1 MGLGH
6 DHLLCHQLLYG
17 SRIIHRYTELYPSAF
32 ASLRGWGEGFVNLCN
47 AMAGLGGW
55 IGVAAAIIFS
65 IMAAKKGSRFM
76 AVFGNVICG
85 ILCIIFATTKNMG
98 VFLVIVVC
106 LTFVSGNIQ
115 LNVVPNNIMNI
126 WFPHKKGLALGWAS
140 MGLPICTATIILI
153 LNAIG
158 NPQTAYIIIGIAC
171 FVVAVLSI
179 FWAKDTPE
187 EVGAT
192 PDNEPIEHEQAM
204 LQKEKQE
211 AAAAKMTMGVTAKDK
226 NTGSRI
232 RTWFLMDDNH
242 RSCIQLCHKINYGR
256 NCSYT
261 RCYNAY
267 RCCYCGYC
275 RKLHLGLVRS
285 EVWNEKCFPDLRC
298 MVSHRII
305 TDDFPE
311 SAP

>member
-1 MGLGH
+1 MNNTKSNFGKWGWAM
-6 DHLLCHQLLYG
+6 
-17 SRIIHRYTELYPSAF
+17 IIYCAISYYMAAVLSTDTLNWYPSAF

-140 MGLPICTATIILI
+140 MYS
-153 LNAIG
+153 NH
-158 NPQTAYIIIGIAC
+158 Y
-171 FVVAVLSI
+171 
-179 FWAKDTPE
+179 
-187 EVGAT
+187 
-192 PDNEPIEHEQAM
+192 PDSECNRKSTDCLHYHRHRMFCCRSAFH
-204 LQKEKQE
+204 LLGKRYS
-211 AAAAKMTMGVTAKDK
+211 GRSWCY
-226 NTGSRI
+226 TG
-232 RTWFLMDDNH
+232 
-242 RSCIQLCHKINYGR
+242 
-256 NCSYT
+256 
-261 RCYNAY
+261 
-267 RCCYCGYC
+267 
-275 RKLHLGLVRS
+275 
-285 EVWNEKCFPDLRC
+285 
-298 MVSHRII
+298 
-305 TDDFPE
+305 
-311 SAP
+311 

>member
-1 MGLGH
+1 MNNTKSNFGKWGWAM
-6 DHLLCHQLLYG
+6 
-17 SRIIHRYTELYPSAF
+17 IIYCAISYYMAAVLSTDTLNWYPSAF

-192 PDNEPIEHEQAM
+192 PDNEPIEHEQAC
-204 LQKEKQE
+204 LLY
-211 AAAAKMTMGVTAKDK
+211 TSPSPRD
-226 NTGSRI
+226 
-232 RTWFLMDDNH
+232 
-242 RSCIQLCHKINYGR
+242 
-256 NCSYT
+256 CS
-261 RCYNAY
+261 
-267 RCCYCGYC
+267 
-275 RKLHLGLVRS
+275 
-285 EVWNEKCFPDLRC
+285 
-298 MVSHRII
+298 
-305 TDDFPE
+305 
-311 SAP
+311 